1 MVANLIPEIA
11 QKVETYSATDLV
23 TIIAAFGVLLSAV
36 TTSIV
41 TIISTLR
48 NGKKTDN
55 LTEIVSGNKGL
66 VAKVDGIHALT
77 NSNLTAANNKIDI
90 LVMELQGMNEVVRD
104 LKIERDK
111 KQTEEIISKAIINPI
126 DKK

>member
-1 MVANLIPEIA
+1 MHPIILL
-11 QKVETYSATDLV
+11 LV
-23 TIIAAFGVLLSAV
+23 LLLLLGGGGFAFGVLLSAV